1 MEKPIT
7 VTDREYR
14 ENLINLTNDA
24 GLPTFMKKAA
34 VKELYDALSALDA
47 KEREQA
53 EREWAEAQKTDPKQI
68 EATELN
74 KSDEK
79 DLKK

>member
-14 ENLINLTNDA
+14 ENLIKLTNEA

-34 VKELYDALSALDA
+34 VKELYDALADLDA

-53 EREWAEAQKTDPKQI
+53 EREWAEAQQEAEKTAGSED
-68 EATELN
+68 
-74 KSDEK
+74 DG
-79 DLKK
+79 

>member
-68 EATELN
+68 EATESN

-79 DLKK
+79 DMKK

>member
-74 KSDEK
+74 ESDEK

>member
-7 VTDREYR
+7 VIEREYR
-14 ENLINLTNDA
+14 ENLIKLTNDA
-24 GLPTFMKKAA
+24 GLPTFMKKAV
-34 VKELYDALSALDA
+34 VKGLYDALSDLDT
-47 KEREQA
+47 KERERA
-53 EREWAEAQKTDPKQI
+53 EIEWAEAQKTDPKQI

>member
-7 VTDREYR
+7 VIEREYR
-14 ENLINLTNDA
+14 EKLIKLTNDT
-24 GLPTFMKKAA
+24 GLPTFMKKAVA
-34 VKELYDALSALDA
+34 KELYEALADLDV
-47 KEREQA
+47 KERERA
-53 EREWAEAQKTDPKQI
+53 EIDWAEAQKTDPKQI

-74 KSDEK
+74 ESDEK

>member
-7 VTDREYR
+7 VIEREYQ
-14 ENLINLTNDA
+14 EKLVAITNEVA
-24 GLPTFMKKAA
+24 LPTFMKKAA

-53 EREWAEAQKTDPKQI
+53 EREWAEAQQ
-68 EATELN
+68 EA
-74 KSDEK
+74 EK
-79 DLKK
+79 AAGSEDDG